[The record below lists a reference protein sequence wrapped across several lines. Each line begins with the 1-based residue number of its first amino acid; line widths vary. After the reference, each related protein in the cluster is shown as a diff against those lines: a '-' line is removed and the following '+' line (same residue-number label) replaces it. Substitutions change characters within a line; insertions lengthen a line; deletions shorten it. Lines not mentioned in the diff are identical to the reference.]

1 MAYKVSAIL
10 TPLAWLV
17 VILAAVAAISNT
29 RFALIH
35 PNGGLFWL
43 RGLVIAISLYTTI
56 IYTYLGLGLLQI
68 GELGA
73 VLVRSAF
80 IAIFILFIAV
90 SSLEWKP
97 RRGGDG

>member
-1 MAYKVSAIL
+1 M
-10 TPLAWLV
+10 TT
-17 VILAAVAAISNT
+17 ILAVQAWMIVGLAAIAAISNT

-43 RGLVIAISLYTTI
+43 RALVIAISLYTMI
-56 IYTYLGLGLLQI
+56 IYSYLALGLLQI

-73 VLVRSAF
+73 VLVRIAF